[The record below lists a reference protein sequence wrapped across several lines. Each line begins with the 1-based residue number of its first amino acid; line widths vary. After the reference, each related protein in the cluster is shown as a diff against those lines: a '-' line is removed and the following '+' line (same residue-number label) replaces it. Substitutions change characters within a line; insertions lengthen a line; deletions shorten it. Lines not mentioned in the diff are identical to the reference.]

1 MLRTL
6 LRPNRWEDQCSSEEN
21 GPCGVTPPS
30 KYVQR
35 FCFFY
40 SCVYVVQFHLPV
52 FSLRVWETSADQSQS
67 VHLCIV
73 VAIKSSRNEVRV
85 PLLWTNPA
93 LSCPT
98 AFILKSCYENIM
110 QICMIQRHELRQYLW
125 RLVLPTEAL
134 IWRTVREKGWSKPLN
149 SVGFNTTLLQ
159 WLKEDHYF
167 WPILE

>member
-1 MLRTL
+1 MGGPVQFRGKWTVW
-6 LRPNRWEDQCSSEEN
+6 RYSSFLICTEIL
-21 GPCGVTPPS
+21 
-30 KYVQR
+30 
-35 FCFFY
+35 FFY

-73 VAIKSSRNEVRV
+73 FAIKSSRSEVRV

-93 LSCPT
+93 LSYPT

-134 IWRTVREKGWSKPLN
+134 IWHTVREKGWSKSLN